1 MSLIE
6 QSIEDVRARG
16 FTVINGFAGGQK
28 PVEVDLEF
36 EEFLNL
42 PATSVPVVFANVV
55 SFDESD
61 LKYRIED
68 PRSPIERFR
77 EGEMLPEIVDL
88 LKVKPDLARFQPY
101 LDTPAFVAFVA
112 PLNGV
117 LVKSFV
123 TEPWYD
129 EMSNLISEAEALA
142 EERAFRRREDKK
154 AKETA
159 KLEGELQKIR
169 SLTDDADFVR
179 LAKLKSTAQ
188 RTLMSLAKQKY
199 PEAATAVGEQRLK
212 ELMAEVRDL
221 ILTRQDS

>member
-1 MSLIE
+1 MNLIQKSLE
-6 QSIEDVRARG
+6 SVRVQG
-16 FTVINGFAGGQK
+16 FTVINGFVGGQK
-28 PVEVDLEF
+28 AVEVDVEF

-42 PATSVPVVFANVV
+42 PAAAVPVVFANVV
-55 SFDESD
+55 SFDEDD

-88 LKVKPDLARFQPY
+88 LKVKPDLARFQPH
-101 LDTPAFVAFVA
+101 LDTPAFVAFAA

-123 TEPWYD
+123 TEPWYN
-129 EMSNLISEAEALA
+129 EMSALISEAEALA
-142 EERAFRRREDKK
+142 EEQAFRRREAKK
-154 AKETA
+154 AKEAA
-159 KLEGELQKIR
+159 KLEDEVQKIR
-169 SLTDDADFVR
+169 SLTEDADFVR

-199 PEAATAVGEQRLK
+199 PEATTAVGDQRLK
-212 ELMAEVRDL
+212 ELMAEIQDL
-221 ILTRQDS
+221 ILTR